1 MENIQK
7 YNKFIL
13 AGIAGIVAILNS
25 LYGSGNETVAIVIAI
40 ATALGVYAVP
50 NKG

>member
-1 MENIQK
+1 MQK
-7 YNKFIL
+7 YNKFIV
-13 AGIAGIVAILNS
+13 AGIAGVVAVLNS
-25 LYGSGNETVAIVIAI
+25 LYGNGNDTATILIAI

>member
-1 MENIQK
+1 MQK
-7 YNKFIL
+7 YNKFIV
-13 AGIAGIVAILNS
+13 AGVAGVVAVLNS
-25 LYGSGNETVAIVIAI
+25 LYGNGNDTATILIAI

>member
-1 MENIQK
+1 MQK

-13 AGIAGIVAILNS
+13 AGVAGVVAVLNS
-25 LYGSGNETVAIVIAI
+25 LYGSGNEAVSIVVAI